1 MFEGAAALERFDVMI
16 IDDSPTTLVL
26 LSSMVR
32 EIEGVDVRRCS
43 SAARALPL
51 IADLPPDLVLV
62 DYILPEMN
70 GTAFIRQF
78 RSLPRCAS
86 VPIIMVT
93 ATEARD
99 TLYEALEA
107 GATDFL
113 IKPPDRV
120 ELIARVRNFLKMR
133 SIERQ
138 LFRLAHFDELTG
150 LANRRRFMTEFEMA
164 LTQSQKMR
172 QSLSFAIFDTD
183 HFKRVN
189 DTYGHAMGDEVLR
202 RLAKTCAQFCPSH
215 YLVARLGGEEFGL
228 VMPGVGQQDALLDC
242 DQLRQAVA
250 ASIVETPQGQR
261 IAFTIS
267 IGVATLTD
275 SDTATTLMVRADR
288 ALYTA
293 KLGGRN
299 RVAGQPLLYGAPRN

>member
-1 MFEGAAALERFDVMI
+1 MI

-26 LSSMVR
+26 LSSMVL
-32 EIEGVDVRRCS
+32 EIDGVDVQRCS
-43 SAARALPL
+43 SAAEALYL
-51 IADLPPDLVLV
+51 VADQPPDLVLV

-70 GTAFIRQF
+70 GTNFIRQF
-78 RSLPRCAS
+78 RRLPRCAS

-113 IKPPDRV
+113 IKPPDKV

-150 LANRRRFMTEFEMA
+150 LPNRRRFMTEFELA
-164 LTQSQKMR
+164 ISLHR
-172 QSLSFAIFDTD
+172 QLGQALSFAIFDMD
-183 HFKRVN
+183 HFKRIN
-189 DTYGHAMGDEVLR
+189 DTYGHGMGDEVLR
-202 RLAKTCAQFCPSH
+202 RLAATCRQSCPSH
-215 YLVARLGGEEFGL
+215 HLVARLGGEEFGIL
-228 VMPGVGQQDALLDC
+228 MPGAEQQDALLDC
-242 DQLRQAVA
+242 DQLRRAVA
-250 ASIVETPQGQR
+250 ATIVEIPDGER
-261 IAFTIS
+261 ILFSIS

-275 SDTATTLMVRADR
+275 SDTSTTLMVRADR
-288 ALYTA
+288 ALYAA

-299 RVAGQPLLYGAPRN
+299 RVAGQALLSEAASG

>member
-1 MFEGAAALERFDVMI
+1 LERFDVMI

-32 EIEGVDVRRCS
+32 EIDGVDVRWCG
-43 SAARALPL
+43 SAADALSMV
-51 IADLPPDLVLV
+51 ADQPPDLILV

-70 GTAFIRQF
+70 GTSFIRQF
-78 RSLPRCAS
+78 RRLPQCAS

-113 IKPPDRV
+113 IKPPDKI

-150 LANRRRFMTEFEMA
+150 LANRRRFMTELELA
-164 LTQSQKMR
+164 ISLYR
-172 QSLSFAIFDTD
+172 QLGHALSFAIFDMD

-189 DTYGHAMGDEVLR
+189 DTYGHGMGDEVLR
-202 RLAKTCAQFCPSH
+202 CLAETCMQSCPAH
-215 YLVARLGGEEFGL
+215 YLVARLGGEEFGIL
-228 VMPGVGQQDALLDC
+228 MPGARHQDALLDC

-250 ASIVETPQGQR
+250 AAVVKTSEGESIP
-261 IAFTIS
+261 FTIS

-288 ALYTA
+288 ALYVA
-293 KLGGRN
+293 KTGGRN
-299 RVAGQPLLYGAPRN
+299 RVAGQPLLSEALRN